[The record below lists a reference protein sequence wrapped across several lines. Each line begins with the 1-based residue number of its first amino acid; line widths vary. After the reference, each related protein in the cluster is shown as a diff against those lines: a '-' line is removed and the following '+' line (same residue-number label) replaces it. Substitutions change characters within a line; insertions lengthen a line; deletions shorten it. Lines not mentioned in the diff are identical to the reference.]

1 MVRLSG
7 LFCTIYVLVVAK
19 SMFHLKR
26 PDIAIFV
33 RPFDLSTAEVPRQ
46 SQTTHKPNNKEL
58 VLFGTKMQ
66 KLVMSVP

>member
-1 MVRLSG
+1 
-7 LFCTIYVLVVAK
+7 
-19 SMFHLKR
+19 MFHLKR